1 MLKKLFAASLV
12 VVLLFG
18 LVSCDE
24 DKGKK
29 DEEGKKEEKQ
39 YTAAD
44 IVMESENFRFT
55 RGEFSYQFYMN
66 YQDFLRYNQSYM
78 QHFGFD
84 TNTSLKEQSYSDD
97 QTWFDYIAEP
107 SLEYMRQILVLCE
120 EALASGIE
128 LDAQDQEEI
137 DTALK
142 SYEQYAADYE
152 HDLNVFLTELFG
164 EDVSLDIMRSYMEK
178 DRLAYKYRDVI
189 LAEYDFSEDALAEY
203 LAENTDQFYYIDYL
217 SYAFDEDTDVNAA
230 SRAQEMA
237 EATDS
242 ASFETYMRTYE
253 METLKKGEDEIDTAS
268 LSSEYIRKDA
278 DSAFSV
284 WAFDEA
290 TAGKTY
296 VDKNEVDGIY
306 TVYLLTKAPY
316 LQDYATKNFRYVY
329 MTLDTY
335 GTYEKAQQKAA
346 ELVKTW
352 REGDADSHSFG
363 ELAYNYSED
372 GATSYVGGL
381 QENLGQSPTKFPDSV
396 VNWLYNPDRQTGDLE
411 ILRGEEAYFIVY
423 FEGDGQIQ
431 WKNAARQALEED
443 KYIADMEIFSERH
456 ETKINEE
463 VANSLYA

>member
-1 MLKKLFAASLV
+1 MLKKMLAASLA

-18 LVSCDE
+18 LASCGK
-24 DKGKK
+24 DKGKE
-29 DEEGKKEEKQ
+29 DEEGNKEEKQ

-44 IVMESENFRFT
+44 IVMESENFQFT

-84 TNTSLKEQSYSDD
+84 TNRSLKEQSYSDE
-97 QTWFDYIAEP
+97 QTWFDYFAEP

-120 EALASGIE
+120 SAAAADVE
-128 LDAQDQEEI
+128 LDEQDKQEI
-137 DTALK
+137 DTALE

-152 HDLNVFLTELFG
+152 YDLGEFLAELFG
-164 EDVSLDIMRSYMEK
+164 EDVTLDVMRSYMEK

-189 LAEYDFSEDALAEY
+189 LAEYNFSEEALEEY
-203 LAENTDQFYYIDYL
+203 LTENTDAFYYIDYV
-217 SYAFDEDTDVNAA
+217 SYAFDEDADINAA

-237 EATDS
+237 EVTDS

-253 METLKKGEDEIDTAS
+253 METLKKGEDEIDTVS
-268 LSSEYIRKDA
+268 LANEYIQKDA

-284 WAFDEA
+284 WAFGGA
-290 TAGKTY
+290 TAGETY

-335 GTYEKAQQKAA
+335 GTYEKAQQRAE
-346 ELVKTW
+346 ELVKNW
-352 REGDADSHSFG
+352 REGEADSSSFG

-372 GATSYVGGL
+372 GATSYIGGL
-381 QENLGQSPTKFPDSV
+381 QENLGRAPTKFPDSV
-396 VNWLYNPDRQTGDLE
+396 VNWLYNPDRQIGDLE
-411 ILRGEEAYFIVY
+411 ILRGDEAYFIVY

-431 WKNAARQALEED
+431 WKNVACQALEED
-443 KYIADMEIFSERH
+443 KYIADMESLSEIY
-456 ETKINEE
+456 ETKIYEE
-463 VANSLYA
+463 AANSLYA